1 MRTQNFTYALC
12 MAAAAN
18 AVRLQTATKVSTD
31 NRIDEIKDAL
41 HEVDGKLNTLCMWLG
56 QGCTFSMEGMYGDIY
71 GWNNL
76 NLAQVQTSTELEA

>member
-31 NRIDEIKDAL
+31 NHAIEEIKDAL
-41 HEVDGKLNTLCMWLG
+41 HDVDGKLNMLCMFLG
-56 QGCTFSMEGMYGDIY
+56 QDCSFSMEGMAEDII

-76 NLAQVQTSTELEA
+76 NLA

>member
-1 MRTQNFTYALC
+1 MRTQNITYALC

-18 AVRLQTATKVSTD
+18 AVRLQTASKVSTD
-31 NRIDEIKDAL
+31 NRIEEIKDAL

>member
-1 MRTQNFTYALC
+1 

-76 NLAQVQTSTELEA
+76 NLA

>member
-76 NLAQVQTSTELEA
+76 NLA

>member
-31 NRIDEIKDAL
+31 NRIDEIKDVL

-56 QGCTFSMEGMYGDIY
+56 QGCTFSMEGMAEDIF
-71 GWNNL
+71 GRNNL